1 MKIRNLDIGL
11 ESITQVG
18 LGQDVHLPKEGP
30 VGPKFLPQP
39 RPLDEV
45 LRRPSLEE
53 RLPELLEPL
62 SLDATLLEPSVLAE
76 TRVAVAGALEEAA
89 RRATGHRRRILGQ
102 ASHLLDEDC
111 ALDEEVRAAL
121 AVLLRA

>member
-1 MKIRNLDIGL
+1 MKIKNLDIGL

-18 LGQDVHLPKEGP
+18 FGQDVHLPKEAP
-30 VGPKFLPQP
+30 VGPTFLPQV

-53 RLPELLEPL
+53 RLPDLLQPTALDAALLEP
-62 SLDATLLEPSVLAE
+62 AVMTQTRLA
-76 TRVAVAGALEEAA
+76 AQALFAEAA
-89 RRATGHRRRILGQ
+89 RRATGHRRRVLDQ
-102 ASHLLDEDC
+102 AALYLDDDIE
-111 ALDEEVRAAL
+111 LDDEVRAAL

>member
-1 MKIRNLDIGL
+1 MKIRNLDVGV

-30 VGPKFLPQP
+30 VAPKFLPQA

-45 LRRPSLEE
+45 LRRPTMEE
-53 RLPELLEPL
+53 RLPDLLQPAA
-62 SLDATLLEPSVLAE
+62 LDAGLLEPSVLSDTRLAAGAWLAE
-76 TRVAVAGALEEAA
+76 TA
-89 RRATGHRRRILGQ
+89 RRATGHRRRVLEE
-102 ASHLLDEDC
+102 AARSVAEDATLDED
-111 ALDEEVRAAL
+111 VRGAL